1 MHTAN
6 RLLTAAILAALSTSA
21 LAAGPAERALSQLR
35 ANGAIAKAAPGD
47 AFIAKSVT
55 IDANGSSH
63 VRFNRTHQGLP
74 MIGGD
79 LVMHQDRNGGFRTPS
94 MGLKSAA
101 KVNIK
106 EKLSAEDA
114 FVIAGADFGQF
125 DTIGSSRKVV
135 FARNT
140 TPSLAWDVVLHGS
153 RGGDPVVMHYFV
165 DAHSGRI
172 LDRENEFHTAKPG
185 GGGTGG
191 GTPAFGNGRTFAYGN
206 VVLNT
211 AASGTSFN
219 LTDTTRGGGA
229 TYDALNV
236 AYSRAARGA
245 TLFTNST
252 NIWGDNTLANR
263 ATGAADAHYGVAAT
277 WDYFKNVHVRD
288 GIFNDGKGAKSYVHV
303 GNNWGNAAWYANA
316 MYYGDASGGLLPFTA
331 LDIAGHEMSHGVTQA
346 TSGLAYSGDAGG
358 LNEATSDIFG
368 SMVEFY
374 AANGSDPGDY
384 LIGEGIYPD
393 SGTAL
398 RYMYDPNSDGNYSYD
413 CYPAAGFGGVDP
425 HYSSGPA
432 NHFYYLLA
440 EGTSPAGG
448 PTSKTCAAGDTK
460 NATGN
465 GSLAGITRAKA
476 EKIWYRA
483 LDLYFTSGTTYPQA
497 RAATLSAATDL
508 YGAGSAERAAVAAAW
523 SAINVN

>member
-1 MHTAN
+1 MHTAS
-6 RLLTAAILAALSTSA
+6 RILTTAILAALSTGA
-21 LAAGPAERALSQLR
+21 LAAGPAERALGHLR

-55 IDANGSSH
+55 IDADGSSH

-79 LVMHQDRNGGFRTPS
+79 LVVHQDRNGGFRAPS
-94 MGLKSAA
+94 MGLKSPA
-101 KVNIK
+101 KVDIR
-106 EKLSAEDA
+106 ERLSAEDA
-114 FVIAGADFGQF
+114 FVIAGVDFGQF
-125 DTIGSSRKVV
+125 DGIGTSRKVV
-135 FARNT
+135 FARNA
-140 TPSLAWDVVLHGS
+140 TPALAWDVVLHGT
-153 RGGDPVVMHYFV
+153 RGGDPVVMHYFI

-185 GGGTGG
+185 GGGGG
-191 GTPAFGNGRTFAYGN
+191 STTPATGIGRTYAYGD
-206 VVLNT
+206 VILNI
-211 AASGTSFN
+211 AGSGSSYS

-229 TYDALNV
+229 TYDANNV
-236 AYSRAARGA
+236 SYTTAARRA
-245 TLFTNST
+245 VLFTST
-252 NIWGDNTLANR
+252 TTTFGNNLLSNR
-263 ATGAADAHYGVAAT
+263 ATSAADAHFGVAAT
-277 WDYFKNVHVRD
+277 WDYFKNIHGRN
-288 GIFNDGKGAKSYVHV
+288 GIFNNGVGAKSYVHV
-303 GNNWGNAAWYANA
+303 GNNWGNAAWYQNA
-316 MYYGDASGGLLPFTA
+316 MYYGDASGGYLPFTA
-331 LDIAGHEMSHGVTQA
+331 IDIAGHEMSHGVTQA

-368 SMVEFY
+368 TMVEY
-374 AANGSDPGDY
+374 AAANGNDPGDY

-393 SGTAL
+393 STSAL

-448 PTSKTCAAGDTK
+448 PTSNTCIAGNAK

-465 GSLAGITRAKA
+465 GSLAGIGRAKA

-483 LDLYFTSGTTYPQA
+483 LDVYFTSGTTYPQA
-497 RAATLSAATDL
+497 RTATLNAAADL
-508 YGAGSAERAAVAAAW
+508 YGAASPERAAVAAAW
-523 SAINVN
+523 TAINVN